1 MSSNFCRTTVILLV
15 VSILSQTKC
24 DEDGTI
30 VELKQ
35 GKIRGHILKSE
46 SGQDYYAFQEIPF
59 AAPPVGKNRFQ
70 LPKEPE
76 PWDGILDTT
85 KNTKICYQ
93 YISRFDFLKIDE
105 DCLYINV
112 YSPQKPGSDDLLPV
126 LLWVHGGGLVNESS
140 TIEYYGPKYIMD
152 HGVVVVTFNYRLG
165 PFGFLGT
172 DDGVIPQNL
181 GLKDQRLAIEWVNQ
195 NIQLFGGNPEHVVL
209 VGESAGSL
217 SVGLHLMG
225 DWEKGKELFH
235 GVIMQSGTPI
245 SGICTTQHPTE
256 QTFRLGKIVDP
267 SFDSTSS
274 EELLEVLQ
282 NASAQDILWANI
294 PGGAALEKSGPFS
307 YPAYQAFID
316 KNYKK
321 VPVIIGFN
329 SEEWLYLAL
338 GNNEETLKAVDAD
351 PRLLVSALLT
361 MTPENRT
368 ITGNLLKDLYT
379 NNGQFVDNLGGYI
392 RSVSDS
398 LFTTS
403 TCKQVELASEELPY
417 FFYQFS
423 YKGELGQETRLLPVT
438 PPGVGG
444 TVAHAEDLH
453 YMWEELG
460 TNSDLSKYSSE
471 DQLMLH
477 RYVKLWTN
485 FVKYFNPTPKPD
497 PLLNNFTWIPSNKE
511 TLAYMNF
518 ELDLEMKE
526 HPRQYSQVKAIIEK
540 YMEPPYL
547 VFT

>member
-1 MSSNFCRTTVILLV
+1 MWHLCGNIM
-15 VSILSQTKC
+15 
-24 DEDGTI
+24 E
-30 VELKQ
+30 
-35 GKIRGHILKSE
+35 
-46 SGQDYYAFQEIPF
+46 
-59 AAPPVGKNRFQ
+59 

-76 PWDGILDTT
+76 PWDNILDTT

-93 YISRFDFLKIDE
+93 TISRFDFLKIEE

-126 LLWVHGGGLVNESS
+126 LLWIHGGGLVNESS

-181 GLKDQRLAIEWVNQ
+181 GLKDQRFAIEWVNQ
-195 NIQLFGGNPEHVVL
+195 NIHLFGGNPEHVVL

-225 DWEKGKELFH
+225 DWEGGKELFH

-256 QTFRLGKIVDP
+256 QTFRLGKKVDP
-267 SFDSTSS
+267 SFDSKSS
-274 EELLEVLQ
+274 EELLQVLQ
-282 NASAQDILWANI
+282 SASAHDILWAGI
-294 PGGAALEKSGPFS
+294 PGGAVLESSGPFS

-316 KNYKK
+316 QNYKK

-338 GNNEETLKAVDAD
+338 MNNEEVLKAYDAN
-351 PRLLVSALLT
+351 PSSLVSGLMT

-368 ITGNLLKDLYT
+368 IAGNLLKDLYT
-379 NNGQFVDNLGGYI
+379 NNGSFVDDLGGYI
-392 RSVSDS
+392 RSTSDN

-403 TCKQVELASEELPY
+403 TCKQVELASEVVPY

-423 YKGELGQETRLLPVT
+423 YKGELGQGMGLLPVA
-438 PPGVGG
+438 PPDVGG

-453 YMWEELG
+453 YMWEEQG
-460 TNSDLSKYSSE
+460 TNSDLSKYSAE

-477 RYVKLWTN
+477 RYVTLWTN
-485 FVKYFNPTPKPD
+485 FIKYLDPTPKPYS
-497 PLLNNFTWIPSNKE
+497 LLSNFTWSPSNKE
-511 TLAYMNF
+511 TLRYMNF
-518 ELDLEMKE
+518 KLDLEMSE
-526 HPRQYSQVKAIIEK
+526 HPRQYSQVKEIKEK
-540 YMEPPYL
+540 YMEPPYV